1 MKPAMPRKRPTSL
14 MNRSKLSI
22 HIFLGTLA
30 ASAVLF
36 CQGVSAFGGNY
47 DSHTEVVS
55 GADGQSLPAN
65 LVDVGIEEH
74 LGDMIPMD
82 AMFKD
87 ETGKE
92 VTLGSYFAAGKPVL
106 LNFAYFQCPMLCN
119 MVLNGMLEG
128 MKKISW
134 TAGNEY
140 QVVTISIDPRETP
153 ELAAAKKASHIEAL
167 GKPEAAPGWHFLT
180 GEDKQI
186 RKVAAAIG
194 FKYQYMKA
202 SNEYAHAAGVYTLS
216 PSGKICRYLYGV
228 EYKKK
233 DLRLALLDA
242 SEGKALS
249 IGDKIVL
256 FCYRYDPNAK
266 GYVLFA
272 RNFMKGGGY
281 VVAASLFLLMGG
293 LWRKEF
299 KRRDV
304 AQGPVATGT
313 GA

>member
-1 MKPAMPRKRPTSL
+1 
-14 MNRSKLSI
+14 MNLVNPSVRN
-22 HIFLGTLA
+22 FLGIMA

-36 CQGVSAFGGNY
+36 CQGASAFGGSY

-74 LGDMIPMD
+74 LGDPIPMD
-82 AMFKD
+82 AVFKD

-92 VTLGSYFAAGKPVL
+92 VTLGSYFSPGKPVL

-128 MKKISW
+128 MKRIDW
-134 TAGNEY
+134 TAGKEY

-153 ELAAAKKASHIEAL
+153 ELAAAKKKSHIEAL
-167 GKPEAAPGWHFLT
+167 GRPEAAPGWHFLT
-180 GEDKQI
+180 GDEKQI
-186 RKVAAAIG
+186 RKVADAIG
-194 FKYQYMKA
+194 FKYQYVKA
-202 SNEYAHAAGVYTLS
+202 TNEFAHAAGVYTIS
-216 PSGKICRYLYGV
+216 PAGKISRYLYGV
-228 EYKKK
+228 EFKKK

-249 IGDKIVL
+249 IGDKLVM
-256 FCYRYDPNAK
+256 FCYRYDANAK

-281 VVAASLFLLMGG
+281 VVTACLALLMGG

-304 AQGPVATGT
+304 AQKPVATGT